1 MTKLSSVEG
10 IGAIYAGKLVS
21 CGLMTQEQLLDF
33 GATPLGRQTIAEE
46 SGINPRLI
54 LNWINRADLSRVKG
68 IGSEYVDLLE
78 GSGVDTVTELAQRN
92 PSNLYQKMLEIN
104 EIKKLVRSLPSL
116 NQVTGWVE
124 QVKTLGRAVYY

>member
-124 QVKTLGRAVYY
+124 QAKTLGRAVYY